1 MAGPTAESIAG
12 SLKRYRVMAY
22 IVGVVLI
29 IFVAAIIAKNV
40 FHVIDSDTYLAIAHG
55 WLFMIYL
62 LCALDLSLR
71 MRWSLPRILFV
82 GVAGTIPF
90 LSFVAENRVMSWVH
104 AELGSIDTNSGT
116 RPM

>member
-1 MAGPTAESIAG
+1 MAGPTAENISGA
-12 SLKRYRVMAY
+12 LKRYRVMAY
-22 IVGVVLI
+22 VVGVVLI

-62 LCALDLSLR
+62 LCALDLCLR

-82 GVAGTIPF
+82 GIAGTIPF
-90 LSFVAENRVMSWVH
+90 LSFVAEHRVMGWVH
-104 AELGSIDTNSGT
+104 QELGQGSPTPTS
-116 RPM
+116 